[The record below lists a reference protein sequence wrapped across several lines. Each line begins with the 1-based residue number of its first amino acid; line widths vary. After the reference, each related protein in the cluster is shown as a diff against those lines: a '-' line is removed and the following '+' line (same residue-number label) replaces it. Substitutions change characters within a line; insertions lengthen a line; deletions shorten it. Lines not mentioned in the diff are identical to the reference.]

1 MVLLRLPDRDEP
13 VEFLVYLEEAAAEN
27 MIFSAPATVE
37 AWRFWRAARLCNSAW
52 QTSSR
57 ENKRRILVW
66 AEEPQRFYRARSYM
80 APYFIEAWTT
90 YLGFLPLIK
99 LMRA

>member
-1 MVLLRLPDRDEP
+1 M
-13 VEFLVYLEEAAAEN
+13 YLEEPAAGN
-27 MIFSAPATVE
+27 LIFSAPTTVE

-52 QTSSR
+52 LACDQD
-57 ENKRRILVW
+57 NKRRIITW
-66 AEEPQRFYRARSYM
+66 SKEPQRFYRARSHM
-80 APYFIEAWTT
+80 ASYFIGAWTT